1 MTIRFAAFAAQCVAI
16 AFLNPDTVVAQDISQ
31 AFLCDKVAGFIISAP
46 DWQPKPD
53 GYSDT
58 KYLVSYK
65 SGNARSQV
73 TSFYKGERAYE
84 AEGLGVPIGAGF
96 SIAIFRG
103 DVVETYVVNVSTL
116 ELLHTA
122 TGVGSGMLPNSI
134 KSFRGT
140 CQPAG
145 NLVR

>member
-1 MTIRFAAFAAQCVAI
+1 MTIRAAAFAAQCIAF
-16 AFLNPDTVVAQDISQ
+16 AFLNADPVAAQDVSR
-31 AFLCDKVAGFIISAP
+31 AFLCEKIDGFMIGAP

-53 GYSDT
+53 GYANV
-58 KYLVSYK
+58 KMLLSYR
-65 SGNARSQV
+65 SGNELSHV
-73 TSFYKGERAYE
+73 ISFRNGEKINE
-84 AEGLGVPIGAGF
+84 ADGFGVPTNAGF
-96 SIAIFRG
+96 SIAIFG
-103 DVVETYVVNVSTL
+103 GEFLETYVVNVGTL

-122 TGVGSGMLPNSI
+122 TRAGSSRLPNAI